1 MRRPCGLRTAGRRF
15 VALRRNGRRRAARPV
30 RGGRRA
36 VPSRAASLSAR
47 LELRRAST
55 ACHRVDG
62 RSSRPLAP
70 RRTNPRTRSFGEAS
84 AQRIPADSRRR
95 RGRCP
100 RRHPRRRVGGPDGG
114 SRPADGRR
122 RNRGGRSTRHGA
134 QRLPRLC
141 DPDQQARR
149 RRLAPAGG
157 GAAVTGWFAPRAEDL
172 LLLGLTGAGLGLFI
186 GPLLLGSG
194 FPQPVALFSALVAV
208 SALVVLGVAVQTHRL
223 STRLLA
229 VLAALV
235 AIDATLRL
243 VIVIGLLG
251 FSPIFFLIIAGGYVM
266 GPSFGFA
273 SGALTLLLSA
283 LLTAA
288 LAPWLPYQMLAA
300 GWVGM
305 GAGYL
310 GRMTRRSTSP
320 GAIAVLC
327 LYGCAAGFVYGLLL
341 DLWEWPLL
349 VAAGSSPLSW
359 VPGIGLAAQLRRFG
373 GFYLATSLAY
383 DSFRA
388 AGNLVLIAILG
399 PAVIRALDR
408 FRRRFLL
415 YWAEPG
421 PVPEPAPG
429 KISADVGTP
438 A

>member
-1 MRRPCGLRTAGRRF
+1 M
-15 VALRRNGRRRAARPV
+15 
-30 RGGRRA
+30 
-36 VPSRAASLSAR
+36 
-47 LELRRAST
+47 
-55 ACHRVDG
+55 
-62 RSSRPLAP
+62 
-70 RRTNPRTRSFGEAS
+70 
-84 AQRIPADSRRR
+84 
-95 RGRCP
+95 
-100 RRHPRRRVGGPDGG
+100 
-114 SRPADGRR
+114 
-122 RNRGGRSTRHGA
+122 
-134 QRLPRLC
+134 
-141 DPDQQARR
+141 
-149 RRLAPAGG
+149 
-157 GAAVTGWFAPRAEDL
+157 
-172 LLLGLTGAGLGLFI
+172 LGLTGAGLALFI
-186 GPLLLGSG
+186 GPLVLGPA
-194 FPQPVALFSALVAV
+194 FPQPVVLFGALVAV
-208 SALVVLGVAVQTHRL
+208 SALVVLGVALQTHRL

-251 FSPIFFLIIAGGYVM
+251 FSPIFFLVIAGGFVM

-283 LLTAA
+283 LLTAG
-288 LAPWLPYQMLAA
+288 LGPWLPYQMLAA

-310 GRMTRRSTSP
+310 GRLSRRSASP

-415 YWAEPG
+415 DWAEPG

>member
-1 MRRPCGLRTAGRRF
+1 
-15 VALRRNGRRRAARPV
+15 
-30 RGGRRA
+30 
-36 VPSRAASLSAR
+36 
-47 LELRRAST
+47 
-55 ACHRVDG
+55 
-62 RSSRPLAP
+62 
-70 RRTNPRTRSFGEAS
+70 
-84 AQRIPADSRRR
+84 
-95 RGRCP
+95 
-100 RRHPRRRVGGPDGG
+100 
-114 SRPADGRR
+114 
-122 RNRGGRSTRHGA
+122 
-134 QRLPRLC
+134 
-141 DPDQQARR
+141 
-149 RRLAPAGG
+149 
-157 GAAVTGWFAPRAEDL
+157 VTGGLGARAEDAL
-172 LLLGLTGAGLGLFI
+172 LVGLTCAGLALFI
-186 GPLLLGSG
+186 GPLLLGPT
-194 FPQPVALFSALVAV
+194 FPQPVVLFSALVAV
-208 SALVVLGVAVQTHRL
+208 SALVVLGVALQTHRL

-251 FSPIFFLIIAGGYVM
+251 FSPIFFLVIAGGYVM

-283 LLTAA
+283 VLTAG
-288 LAPWLPYQMLAA
+288 LGPWLPYQMLAA

-310 GRMTRRSTSP
+310 GRVTRRSTAP
-320 GAIAVLC
+320 WAITMLC
-327 LYGCAAGFVYGLLL
+327 LYAAAAGFAYGLLL

-359 VPGIGLAAQLRRFG
+359 MPGIGLASLLRRFG

-388 AGNLVLIAILG
+388 AGNVVLIALLG

-415 YWAEPG
+415 DWAEPP
-421 PVPEPAPG
+421 PVPEPAPA

>member
-1 MRRPCGLRTAGRRF
+1 M
-15 VALRRNGRRRAARPV
+15 
-30 RGGRRA
+30 
-36 VPSRAASLSAR
+36 SR
-47 LELRRAST
+47 
-55 ACHRVDG
+55 
-62 RSSRPLAP
+62 
-70 RRTNPRTRSFGEAS
+70 
-84 AQRIPADSRRR
+84 
-95 RGRCP
+95 
-100 RRHPRRRVGGPDGG
+100 
-114 SRPADGRR
+114 
-122 RNRGGRSTRHGA
+122 
-134 QRLPRLC
+134 
-141 DPDQQARR
+141 
-149 RRLAPAGG
+149 
-157 GAAVTGWFAPRAEDL
+157 WFAARAEDAV
-172 LLLGLTGAGLGLFI
+172 LLGLTGAGLALFI
-186 GPLLLGSG
+186 GPLLLGPA
-194 FPQPVALFSALVAV
+194 FPQPVVLFSALVAV
-208 SALVVLGVAVQTHRL
+208 STVVVLGVALQTHRL

-251 FSPIFFLIIAGGYVM
+251 FSPIFFLVIAGGFVM

-273 SGALTLLLSA
+273 GGALTLLLSA
-283 LLTAA
+283 ILTAG
-288 LAPWLPYQMLAA
+288 LGPWLPYQMLAA

-310 GRMTRRSTSP
+310 GRATRRSTSP
-320 GAIAVLC
+320 LAVTLLC
-327 LYGCAAGFVYGLLL
+327 LYGGVAGFAYGLLL

-359 VPGIGLAAQLRRFG
+359 APGIGLAALLRRFG

-388 AGNLVLIAILG
+388 AGNLVLLAVLG

-415 YWAEPG
+415 DWVKAESA
-421 PVPEPAPG
+421 PEPAPA